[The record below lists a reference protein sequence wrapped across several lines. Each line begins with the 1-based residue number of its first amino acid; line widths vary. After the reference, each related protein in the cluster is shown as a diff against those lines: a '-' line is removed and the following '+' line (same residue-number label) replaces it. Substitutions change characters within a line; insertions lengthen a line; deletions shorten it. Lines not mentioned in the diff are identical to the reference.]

1 MKKNKI
7 GSMMSNLTSSLLIY
21 ARRVTTLIAFLES
34 LIAGFPS
41 VRATEEP
48 VTYCILC
55 ADNAKR
61 LPSDCA
67 TLLNGSGIRYV
78 ISADFE
84 RREEFKASRWKPFD
98 ETTRCLVLIMSEYLL
113 SLEKETSKV
122 FRDYGLIQGKFSVS
136 PEGVGITL
144 LLLVDLPLGVPDFRK
159 GRKRMPQ
166 AKVRYYYLWSIFT
179 ALLQSILLT
188 MATILLRFLY
198 LSHFHGEIEG
208 LLSGILK
215 FVHK

>member
-1 MKKNKI
+1 
-7 GSMMSNLTSSLLIY
+7 MMSNLTSSLRIY
-21 ARRVTTLIAFLES
+21 VRRAITLIAFLES
-34 LIAGFPS
+34 LIVGFPS
-41 VRATEEP
+41 ARATEEP

-55 ADNAKR
+55 AENAKR

-84 RREEFKASRWKPFD
+84 RREGVKASRWKSFD
-98 ETTRCLVLIMSEYLL
+98 ETSWCLVLMMSEYLL

-122 FRDYGLIQGKFSVS
+122 FRDYGLIQGKFLVS
-136 PEGVGITL
+136 PRGMRITL
-144 LLLVDLPLGVPDFRK
+144 LLLVDLPLSIPDFRK
-159 GRKRMPQ
+159 GRKGMPQ

-179 ALLQSILLT
+179 ALLQSILLI
-188 MATILLRFLY
+188 MATILLRFFF

-208 LLSGILK
+208 LLSGILQ